1 MLECRSAD
9 IDHVNS
15 VRLMSGKAAGYDLF
29 WVGKEKGLEEQEF
42 SCQRNVKIKLLM

>member
-42 SCQRNVKIKLLM
+42 SCQRNGKIKLLM